1 MIGYRNI
8 PITSI
13 TQRGPLTVT
22 IGLTY
27 IREEDSIE
35 IWDSWMN
42 PVIAETLD
50 LVDRTVFI
58 AKASTVLTRTL
69 RPIEDHHAWEV
80 LTYG

>member
-13 TQRGPLTVT
+13 TLRGPLTVT

-27 IREEDSIE
+27 IREQDSIE

-50 LVDRTVFI
+50 LVDRTIFI
-58 AKASTVLTRTL
+58 AKASTVLTKTL